1 MPHVAIPSNLKNIE
15 SISLSIMSPE
25 MMEDMSYGEVISP
38 ETINYRTGQ
47 PSKDGLFCQAIFGP
61 VVDWCCQCGKYKR
74 YRYANIICDRCGVEV
89 TSSSVRRER
98 MGHITLAAPCVHPW
112 YLRSVPS
119 RIAVALDMKAVD
131 IEKVVY
137 FSAYIVTEV
146 NETMRAEYLDKID
159 READGR
165 IKQTKNEFDKKID
178 DLSRQYQKDKSAAK
192 ADTSDVK
199 AKYEA
204 DKEIIRVQEQEILT
218 RIETI
223 RDLAKKELQVMKL
236 KDVMTEPVYRELSQK
251 FAPVFKAGIGA
262 EAIDNLLSNIDLT
275 AEIETVTEAMH
286 ESKGQTYKKIAKRLR
301 LLKNFQKNDIRPEW
315 MILKK
320 VMVLPPDLRPM
331 LQLDGGRFA
340 ASDLNELYRKLIN
353 RNNRLRKLIE
363 IGAPEVMLRNEKRM
377 LQESVEALVDNSAR
391 SGRQVMT
398 NTGNKRVLKSITDLL
413 KGKQGRFRQNLLG
426 KRVDYSGRS
435 VIIIGPNLKLNQCG
449 IPKKM
454 ALELFKPFLIGR
466 IISMSESALLEEYKA
481 VNVHSARRLIELELP
496 IVFDILEEIVK
507 ENCVLLNRAPTLHR
521 LSFLAFEPVLIEGKA
536 IQLHP
541 LVCKAF
547 NADFD
552 GDQMQVHLPITQKAQ
567 EEARNI
573 MLATKNLLKPADGSL
588 IMGGHQDIHLGAYY
602 LTSLEKNESGQLT
615 DGTTDKSK
623 LKYFGSESEAVLA
636 YENKK
641 IGLRQPIKIKMREK
655 TDVENQ
661 ILETS
666 VGRVLYNR
674 NFPTEVKFYN
684 EVLNKK
690 RLGGLLV
697 EVYFEVGQE
706 ELSKILDRL
715 KDISYKYATSSGIS
729 LSAYD
734 LIEPTGRTEVIEV
747 AKEKVFQINAQYQ
760 TGLMTEQERYSLI
773 ISTWKEVENI
783 LSEMAK
789 QELDIESN
797 VGIMITSGG
806 RGDIIQLKQIVGMKG
821 LLITATGHVI
831 ELPALNGYRTGLNG
845 LEYFNSARGQR
856 KSLADISL
864 KTADAGYMTR
874 RLVDVAQN
882 IIVNEYDCFT
892 EEGIVMTEENS
903 KEIGK
908 TLRDRAYGRYLAGD
922 AVDKK
927 GKILAK
933 AGELLDRNLLNT
945 LMEAELETLFV
956 RSPSK
961 CSLTRGICQKC
972 VGMDF
977 SSHQPVELGT
987 AVGVIAAQSIGEPGT
1002 QLTMHSKHFGGVA
1015 TRTDITSGLPRVE
1028 ELFEA
1033 REPKVTASISEMSG
1047 VVEEVTQEGLQF
1059 TVKVAS
1065 KSTTVM
1071 SQQLSEGGLSTLVEN
1086 GVIIKTGEPI
1096 ISKSNGEV
1104 ISSMGSGRIELSDK
1118 QLIISTPALET
1129 QEYKLPLGSGCVVK
1143 KGQKISLGQP
1153 LSDGPVSLQQLMALV
1168 GMDGV
1173 QNYIIGQLN
1182 DIYTSNGQNINEKH
1196 IEVIIR
1202 QMFSRV
1208 QIIEPGDS
1216 ELTNGDILSIATITE
1231 INKKLRS
1238 LNQKQATYKRILT
1251 GITRASLST
1260 DSFLAAAS
1268 FQETTRVLIE
1278 AVLSGRKDYLRGL
1291 KENVI
1296 LGQLIPAGTGF
1307 RYKPVQEDEFLY
1319 SEFDDSSEDMAI
1331 VGARSETNILDDNG
1345 ENLE

>member
-1 MPHVAIPSNLKNIE
+1 MPHVAIPANLKNIE
-15 SISLSIMSPE
+15 SISLSMMSPDMIE
-25 MMEDMSYGEVISP
+25 EMSYGEVISP

-98 MGHITLAAPCVHPW
+98 MGHISLAAPCVHPW
-112 YLRSVPS
+112 FLRSVPS
-119 RIAVALDMKAVD
+119 RIAMALDMKAAD

-146 NETMRAEYLDKID
+146 NEDMRAEYLSKID
-159 READGR
+159 KEAETR
-165 IKQTKNEFDKKID
+165 IKVTKSDFDHKID
-178 DLSRQYQKDKSAAK
+178 ELSRQYQKDKSSGNF
-192 ADTSDVK
+192 DGGDLK

-204 DKEIIRVQEQEILT
+204 DKEIVKVQEQEMLT
-218 RIETI
+218 RIDTI
-223 RDLAKKELQVMKL
+223 RELAKKELQSMQI

-262 EAIDNLLSNIDLT
+262 EAIDYLLGYIDT
-275 AEIETVTEAMH
+275 DSEIEILEEEMQTA
-286 ESKGQTYKKIAKRLR
+286 KGQNYKKMAKRLR
-301 LLKNFQKNDIRPEW
+301 LMKNFKKTDTRPEW
-315 MILKK
+315 MVMKK

-377 LQESVEALVDNSAR
+377 LQESVEALIDNSAR

-398 NTGNKRVLKSITDLL
+398 NTGSKRVLKSITDLL

-449 IPKKM
+449 LPKKM

-466 IISMSESALLEEYKA
+466 IISMSEAGLLDEYKA

-496 IVFDILEEIVK
+496 VVFDILEEVVK

-552 GDQMQVHLPITQKAQ
+552 GDQMQVHLPITQRAQ

-588 IMGGHQDIHLGAYY
+588 IMGGHQDIHLGSYY
-602 LTSLEKNESGQLT
+602 LTSVLEDPNLLT
-615 DGTTDKSK
+615 DRSRKVRF
-623 LKYFGSESEAVLA
+623 YASESDAVLA
-636 YENKK
+636 FDNDM
-641 IGLRQPIKIKMREK
+641 IGLRDLIKVKMREK
-655 TDVENQ
+655 DDVKDQ
-661 ILETS
+661 ILETT
-666 VGRVLYNR
+666 VGRILYNR
-674 NFPTEVKFYN
+674 NFPSSVRYFN
-684 EVLNKK
+684 ETLNKK
-690 RLGGLLV
+690 KLGGILI
-697 EVYFEVGQE
+697 EVYFSVGQD
-706 ELSKILDRL
+706 ELALILDKL
-715 KDISYKYATSSGIS
+715 KNISYKYATKSGLS
-729 LSAYD
+729 LSAFD
-734 LIEPTGRTEVIEV
+734 LKEPTGRSGVIDE
-747 AKEKVFQINAQYQ
+747 AKEKVATLNSNYQ
-760 TGLMTEQERYSLI
+760 VGLLTEQERYARI
-773 ISTWKEVENI
+773 ITTWREVENN
-783 LSEMAK
+783 LSIMSREEM
-789 QELDIESN
+789 DIESN
-797 VGIMITSGG
+797 VGMMITSGG

-821 LLITATGHVI
+821 LSATATGHVI

-845 LEYFNSARGQR
+845 LEYFISARGQR
-856 KSLADISL
+856 KSLADIAL
-864 KTADAGYMTR
+864 KTADAGYLTR

-882 IIVNEYDCFT
+882 IIVNEYECGTVD
-892 EEGIVMTEENS
+892 GIVMTDANS
-903 KEIGK
+903 SEVGK
-908 TLRDRAYGRYLAGD
+908 TLKDRAYGRYLAGD
-922 AVDKK
+922 VLGAD
-927 GKILAK
+927 GKVIANKDEFISREKLEEILA
-933 AGELLDRNLLNT
+933 AGAKEI
-945 LMEAELETLFV
+945 FV

-961 CSLTRGICQKC
+961 CVLTRGVCQHC
-972 VGMDF
+972 LGIDF
-977 SSHQPVELGT
+977 STHQPVELGV

-1002 QLTMHSKHFGGVA
+1002 QLTMQSKHFGGSA
-1015 TRTDITSGLPRVE
+1015 TRADITSGLPRVE

-1033 REPKVTASISEMSG
+1033 REPKAVAVISDIAGTVQEITHEEGIYKLKVTANSDKVMVHGLVANEGYALLESG
-1047 VVEEVTQEGLQF
+1047 SM
-1059 TVKVAS
+1059 VKAGDPVFARP
-1065 KSTTVM
+1065 
-1071 SQQLSEGGLSTLVEN
+1071 
-1086 GVIIKTGEPI
+1086 TGEIVIAAGGGQI
-1096 ISKSNGEV
+1096 IFDNS
-1104 ISSMGSGRIELSDK
+1104 
-1118 QLIISTPALET
+1118 QLVISTPGAET
-1129 QEYKLPLGSGCVVK
+1129 KEFKLSIGFAPSVK
-1143 KGQKISLGQP
+1143 KGDKVSIGQA
-1153 LSDGPVSLQQLMALV
+1153 LSDGPVSLQQLMELV

-1173 QNYIIGQLN
+1173 QQYVIGQLN
-1182 DIYTSNGQNINEKH
+1182 EIYTSNGQNINEKH

-1208 QIIEPGDS
+1208 QIIDSGDS
-1216 ELTNGDILSIATITE
+1216 EFSQGDIVSFATVSE
-1231 INKKLRS
+1231 INRRLKGQGKRV
-1238 LNQKQATYKRILT
+1238 ATYKRILT

-1307 RYKPVQEDEFLY
+1307 RYRPIQEDEFEY
-1319 SEFDDSSEDMAI
+1319 SEFDEVSDELSLAA
-1331 VGARSETNILDDNG
+1331 VAAKTPTTDDDDADISD
-1345 ENLE
+1345 EF

>member
-1 MPHVAIPSNLKNIE
+1 MPHVAIPANLKNIE
-15 SISLSIMSPE
+15 SISLSMMSSD

-98 MGHITLAAPCVHPW
+98 MGHISLAAPCVHPW
-112 YLRSVPS
+112 FLRSVPS
-119 RIAVALDMKAVD
+119 RIAMALDMKAAD

-146 NETMRAEYLDKID
+146 NEDMRAEYLSKID
-159 READGR
+159 KEADTR
-165 IKQTKNEFDKKID
+165 VKITKSEFDQKID
-178 DLSRQYQKDKSAAK
+178 ELSRQYQKDKSSGKFDAGDLK
-192 ADTSDVK
+192 V
-199 AKYEA
+199 KYES
-204 DKEIIRVQEQEILT
+204 DKEIVKVQEQEMLT

-223 RDLAKKELQVMKL
+223 RDLAKKELQLMKI

-262 EAIDNLLSNIDLT
+262 EAVDYLLGDIEVDV
-275 AEIETVTEAMH
+275 EIESITEEMVT
-286 ESKGQTYKKIAKRLR
+286 SKGQAYKKLAKRLR
-301 LLKNFQKNDIRPEW
+301 LMKNFKKTDTRPEW
-315 MILKK
+315 MVLKK

-377 LQESVEALVDNSAR
+377 LQESVEALIDNSAR

-398 NTGNKRVLKSITDLL
+398 NTGSKRVLKSITDLL

-449 IPKKM
+449 LPKKM

-466 IISMSESALLEEYKA
+466 IISMSEAGLLEDYKA

-496 IVFDILEEIVK
+496 VVFDILEEVVK

-552 GDQMQVHLPITQKAQ
+552 GDQMQVHLPITQRAQ

-588 IMGGHQDIHLGAYY
+588 IMGGHQDIHLGSYY
-602 LTSLEKNESGQLT
+602 LTSVVEDPTKL
-615 DGTTDKSK
+615 DDKSK
-623 LKYFGSESEAVLA
+623 KMRIFGSESEAVLA
-636 YENKK
+636 FDNNM
-641 IGLRQPIKIKMREK
+641 ISLRELVKVKMREK
-655 TDVENQ
+655 EDVKDR
-661 ILETS
+661 ILDTT
-666 VGRVLYNR
+666 VGRILYNR
-674 NFPTEVKFYN
+674 NFPTNVRYFN
-684 EVLNKK
+684 ETLNKK
-690 RLGGLLV
+690 KLGTILI
-697 EVYFEVGQE
+697 EVYFEVGQDQ
-706 ELSKILDRL
+706 LALILDRL
-715 KDISYKYATSSGIS
+715 KDISYQYATKSGLS
-729 LSAYD
+729 LSAFD
-734 LIEPTGRTEVIEV
+734 FKEPTGRTSLINE
-747 AKEKVFQINAQYQ
+747 AKEKVSKMNFEYQ
-760 TGLMTEQERYSLI
+760 MGLYTEQEKYFRTI
-773 ISTWKEVENI
+773 ACWQDVENN
-783 LSEMAK
+783 LSLMSREEM
-789 QELDIESN
+789 DIESN
-797 VGIMITSGG
+797 IGMMITSGG

-821 LLITATGHVI
+821 LSRTSSGHVI

-856 KSLADISL
+856 KSLADIAL
-864 KTADAGYMTR
+864 KTADAGYLTR

-882 IIVNEYDCFT
+882 IIVNEYDCGT
-892 EEGIVMTEENS
+892 TDGIVMTEENS
-903 KEIGK
+903 VAVGK
-908 TLRDRAYGRYLAGD
+908 TLKDRAYGRYLAGD
-922 AVDKK
+922 VLLD
-927 GKILAK
+927 GKVLAQK
-933 AGELLDRNLLNT
+933 DEFLDRNK
-945 LMEAELETLFV
+945 LEEILKAGAKEIFV

-961 CSLTRGICQKC
+961 CILVRGVCQHC
-972 VGMDF
+972 LGIDF
-977 SSHQPVELGT
+977 STHQPVELGV
-987 AVGVIAAQSIGEPGT
+987 AAGVIAAQSIGEPGT
-1002 QLTMHSKHFGGVA
+1002 QLTMQSKHFGGTA
-1015 TRTDITSGLPRVE
+1015 NRADITSGLPRVE

-1033 REPKVTASISEMSG
+1033 REPKVIATISEIAGAVESVTVTEGVLSIRIAAGSDQVLTQSLSSG
-1047 VVEEVTQEGLQF
+1047 EGISLLESGSM
-1059 TVKVAS
+1059 VKVGDAVFARP
-1065 KSTTVM
+1065 T
-1071 SQQLSEGGLSTLVEN
+1071 
-1086 GVIIKTGEPI
+1086 
-1096 ISKSNGEV
+1096 GEV
-1104 ISSMGSGRIELSDK
+1104 ILAPGSGQLSLNNN
-1118 QLIISTPALET
+1118 QLVISTPSAEVK
-1129 QEYKLPLGSGCVVK
+1129 EYKLPLGYISVVR
-1143 KGQKISLGQP
+1143 KGDKINVGQA
-1153 LSDGPVSLQQLMALV
+1153 LSEGPVSLQQLMEMV

-1173 QNYIIGQLN
+1173 QQYIIGQLN

-1208 QIIEPGDS
+1208 QIIQEGDS
-1216 ELTNGDILSIATITE
+1216 EFSQNDIVSMATVTE
-1231 INKKLRS
+1231 INRRLIY
-1238 LNQKQATYKRILT
+1238 QGKQVATYKRILT

-1307 RYKPVQEDEFLY
+1307 RYKPIQEDEFEY
-1319 SEFDDSSEDMAI
+1319 SEFDDASDDLLLTAPRVATDTDEVEDL
-1331 VGARSETNILDDNG
+1331 VE
-1345 ENLE
+1345 EF

>member
-1 MPHVAIPSNLKNIE
+1 MPHVAIPANLKNIE
-15 SISLSIMSPE
+15 SISLSMMSSD
-25 MMEDMSYGEVISP
+25 MMDDMSYGEVISP

-98 MGHITLAAPCVHPW
+98 MGHISLAAPCVHPW
-112 YLRSVPS
+112 FLRSVPS
-119 RIAVALDMKAVD
+119 RIAMALDMKATD

-146 NETMRAEYLDKID
+146 NEDMRAEYLSKID
-159 READGR
+159 KEADTR
-165 IKQTKNEFDKKID
+165 VKMTKSEFDHKID
-178 DLSRQYQKDKSAAK
+178 ELSRQYQKDKSSAK
-192 ADTSDVK
+192 FDGSDLKV
-199 AKYEA
+199 KYES
-204 DKEIIRVQEQEILT
+204 DKEIVKVQEQEMLT

-223 RDLAKKELQVMKL
+223 RDLAKKELQLMKI

-262 EAIDNLLSNIDLT
+262 EAVDYLLGDIDVDK
-275 AEIETVTEAMH
+275 EIESIAEEMST
-286 ESKGQTYKKIAKRLR
+286 SKGQNYKKLAKRLR
-301 LLKNFQKNDIRPEW
+301 LMKNFKKTETRPEW
-315 MILKK
+315 MVLKK

-377 LQESVEALVDNSAR
+377 LQESVEALIDNSAR

-398 NTGNKRVLKSITDLL
+398 NTGSKRVLKSITDLL

-449 IPKKM
+449 LPKKM

-466 IISMSESALLEEYKA
+466 IISMSEAGLLEDYKA

-496 IVFDILEEIVK
+496 VVFDILEEVVK

-521 LSFLAFEPVLIEGKA
+521 LSFLAFEPTLIEGKA

-552 GDQMQVHLPITQKAQ
+552 GDQMQVHLPITQRAQ

-588 IMGGHQDIHLGAYY
+588 IMGGHQDIHLGSYY
-602 LTSLEKNESGQLT
+602 LTSVVEDATKLEADRPKMRVFS
-615 DGTTDKSK
+615 
-623 LKYFGSESEAVLA
+623 SESEAVLA
-636 YENKK
+636 FENDM
-641 IGLRQPIKIKMREK
+641 IGLRDVVKVKMREK
-655 TDVENQ
+655 MDVMDK
-661 ILETS
+661 ILDTTA
-666 VGRVLYNR
+666 GRIIYNR
-674 NFPTEVKFYN
+674 NFPSNVRYFN
-684 EVLNKK
+684 ETLNKK
-690 RLGGLLV
+690 KLGIILI
-697 EVYFEVGQE
+697 EVYFEVGQDQ
-706 ELSKILDRL
+706 LALILDRL
-715 KDISYKYATSSGIS
+715 KDISYKYATKSGIS

-734 LIEPTGRTEVIEV
+734 FKEPTGRNSLINE
-747 AKEKVFQINAQYQ
+747 AKERVSKMNFEYQ
-760 TGLMTEQERYSLI
+760 MGLYTEQEKYFRTI
-773 ISTWKEVENI
+773 ACWQEVENN
-783 LSEMAK
+783 LTAMSRAEM
-789 QELDIESN
+789 DVESN
-797 VGIMITSGG
+797 IGAMITSGG

-821 LLITATGHVI
+821 LSRTSAGHVI
-831 ELPALNGYRTGLNG
+831 ELPALNSYQSGLNG

-856 KSLADISL
+856 KTLADIAL
-864 KTADAGYMTR
+864 KTADAGYLTR

-882 IIVNEYDCFT
+882 IIVNEYDCGT
-892 EEGIVMTEENS
+892 TDGINMTDENS
-903 KEIGK
+903 MAVGK
-908 TLRDRAYGRYLAGD
+908 NLKDRSYGRYLAGD
-922 AVDKK
+922 VVVDD
-927 GKILAK
+927 KIIAQKDDFLDRIKLDDILK
-933 AGELLDRNLLNT
+933 AGAKEI
-945 LMEAELETLFV
+945 FV

-961 CSLTRGICQKC
+961 CILVRGVCQHC
-972 VGMDF
+972 LGIDF
-977 SSHQPVELGT
+977 STHKPVELGV
-987 AVGVIAAQSIGEPGT
+987 AAGVIAAQSIGEPGT
-1002 QLTMHSKHFGGVA
+1002 QLTMQSKHFGGTA
-1015 TRTDITSGLPRVE
+1015 NRADITSGLPRVE

-1033 REPKVTASISEMSG
+1033 REPKVIATISEIAG
-1047 VVEEVTQEGLQF
+1047 VVQEMVMQDGVLSIRISGGSDQVLTQSLASSEGVSLLESGSM
-1059 TVKVAS
+1059 VKVGDAVFARP
-1065 KSTTVM
+1065 T
-1071 SQQLSEGGLSTLVEN
+1071 
-1086 GVIIKTGEPI
+1086 
-1096 ISKSNGEV
+1096 GEV
-1104 ISSMGSGRIELSDK
+1104 ILAPGSGQLQLNNNELT
-1118 QLIISTPALET
+1118 ISIPSAEIK
-1129 QEYKLPLGSGCVVK
+1129 EYKLPAGYITVVH
-1143 KGQKISLGQP
+1143 KGDKIRVGQP
-1153 LSDGPVSLQQLMALV
+1153 LSEGPVSLQQLMEMV

-1173 QNYIIGQLN
+1173 QQYIIGQLN

-1208 QIIEPGDS
+1208 QIIHEGDS
-1216 ELTNGDILSIATITE
+1216 EFSQNDLVSMATVTE
-1231 INKKLRS
+1231 INRRL
-1238 LNQKQATYKRILT
+1238 LYQGKQVATYKRILT

-1307 RYKPVQEDEFLY
+1307 RYKPIQEDEFEY
-1319 SEFDDSSEDMAI
+1319 SEFDDTSDEIAPVIVRAIGEVDEVEDL
-1331 VGARSETNILDDNG
+1331 VE
-1345 ENLE
+1345 EF

>member
-1 MPHVAIPSNLKNIE
+1 
-15 SISLSIMSPE
+15 MSPE

-89 TSSSVRRER
+89 TNSSVRRER
-98 MGHITLAAPCVHPW
+98 MGHITLAAACVHPW
-112 YLRSVPS
+112 FLRSVPS
-119 RIAVALDMKAVD
+119 RIAMALDMKAAD

-137 FSAYIVTEV
+137 FSAYIVTEI
-146 NETMRAEYLDKID
+146 NETMRAEYLAKID
-159 READGR
+159 KEADGR
-165 IKQTKNEFDKKID
+165 LKQTKSEFDKKID
-178 DLSRQYQKDKSAAK
+178 DLSRQYQKDKSSGNFDT
-192 ADTSDVK
+192 ADLK
-199 AKYEA
+199 AKYEI
-204 DKEIIRVQEQEILT
+204 DKEMVRVQEQEILT

-223 RDLAKKELQVMKL
+223 RDLAKKELQSMKL

-262 EAIDNLLSNIDLT
+262 EAIDQLLEKISLEE
-275 AEIETVTEAMH
+275 EIENITQAMTE
-286 ESKGQTYKKIAKRLR
+286 SRGQTYKKMAKRVR
-301 LLKNFQKNDIRPEW
+301 LLKNFHKNNIRPEW
-315 MILKK
+315 MVLKK

-377 LQESVEALVDNSAR
+377 LQESVEALIDNSAR

-435 VIIIGPNLKLNQCG
+435 VIIIGPKLKLNQCG
-449 IPKKM
+449 LPKKM

-466 IISMSESALLEEYKA
+466 IINMSENGLLDEYKA
-481 VNVHSARRLIELELP
+481 VNVNSARRLIELELP
-496 IVFDILEEIVK
+496 VVYDILEEVVR

-521 LSFLAFEPVLIEGKA
+521 LSFLAFEPILIEGKA

-552 GDQMQVHLPITQKAQ
+552 GDQMQVHLPITQRAQ

-573 MLATKNLLKPADGSL
+573 MLSTKNLLKPADGSL

-602 LTSLEKNESGQLT
+602 LTSLEDHSDKLESADTKTKPKKQPL
-615 DGTTDKSK
+615 KS
-623 LKYFGSESEAVLA
+623 FGSESEAVIA
-636 YENKK
+636 YQNKVV
-641 IGLRQPIKIKMREK
+641 GLREKILVKMREK
-655 TDVENQ
+655 EDVLDQ
-661 ILETS
+661 VLETS
-666 VGRVLYNR
+666 VGRILYNR
-674 NFPTEVKFYN
+674 NFPPSVKYYN
-684 EVLNKK
+684 ETLNKK
-690 RLGGLLV
+690 KLGGILV
-697 EVYFEVGQE
+697 EVYFSVGQD
-706 ELSKILDRL
+706 ELAIILDKL
-715 KDISYKYATSSGIS
+715 KDISYQYATSSGIS
-729 LSAYD
+729 ISAYD
-734 LIEPTGRTEVIEV
+734 LVEPTGRTAALEA
-747 AKEKVFQINAQYQ
+747 AKEKVFQINADYQ
-760 TGLMTEQERYSLI
+760 IGLLTEEERYARIVSA
-773 ISTWKEVENI
+773 WQEVENN
-783 LSEMAK
+783 LSEMARE
-789 QELDIESN
+789 ELDIESN
-797 VGIMITSGG
+797 VGVMITSGG

-821 LLITATGHVI
+821 LSRTASGHII

-845 LEYFNSARGQR
+845 LEYFISARGQR
-856 KSLADISL
+856 KSLADIAL
-864 KTADAGYMTR
+864 KTADAGYLTR

-882 IIVNEYDCFT
+882 IIVNEYDCGT
-892 EEGIVMTEENS
+892 EDGILMTEENS
-903 KEIGK
+903 KIVGK
-908 TLRDRAYGRYLAGD
+908 TMRDRCYGRYLGRD
-922 AVDKK
+922 VVLD
-927 GKILAK
+927 GNTLAK
-933 AGELLDRNLLNT
+933 TGDFLERNLMDSLIQSGVDG
-945 LMEAELETLFV
+945 LFV
-956 RSPSK
+956 RSASK
-961 CSLTRGICQKC
+961 CSLTRGVCQRC
-972 VGMDF
+972 MGMDL
-977 SSHQPVELGT
+977 STHQPVELGV

-1033 REPKVTASISEMSG
+1033 REPKVVAALSEIDG
-1047 VVEEVTQEGLQF
+1047 VVSNIKQEGQRF
-1059 TVKVAS
+1059 VVTVTSDSVNSFVHTLEHDDGLKLLESGTMVKQGEAIYARPS
-1065 KSTTVM
+1065 GEIVISM
-1071 SQQLSEGGLSTLVEN
+1071 GDGQLSLANNQLVVSRPSAESRDY
-1086 GVIIKTGEPI
+1086 E
-1096 ISKSNGEV
+1096 
-1104 ISSMGSGRIELSDK
+1104 
-1118 QLIISTPALET
+1118 
-1129 QEYKLPLGSGCVVK
+1129 LPLGMVTMVK
-1143 KGQKISLGQP
+1143 KGDKVHVGSP
-1153 LSDGPVSLQQLMALV
+1153 LSDGPVSLQELMALV

-1173 QNYIIGQLN
+1173 QQYIISQLN

-1208 QIIEPGDS
+1208 QIIDPGES
-1216 ELTNGDILSIATITE
+1216 ELTTNDIISIAAITE
-1231 INKKLRS
+1231 VNKKLRA
-1238 LNQKQATYKRILT
+1238 QGKRVATYKRILT

-1307 RYKPVQEDEFLY
+1307 RYKPIQEDEFDY
-1319 SEFDDSSEDMAI
+1319 SEFDEPTEEVVTAAVKASADDLEDDFAI
-1331 VGARSETNILDDNG
+1331 EM
-1345 ENLE
+1345 